1 MKKRFL
7 ALFLALLLA
16 PMWALGEDLLYEV
29 DPETGEVLF
38 LADPEEEI
46 ELESV
51 AQDALDLVDGQMN
64 ILLLGIDARPG
75 QESGRSDT
83 MILLTVD
90 ANQKTVKLTSFM
102 RDLYVEIPGY
112 KNNRLNAAYRFGG
125 PELLFETL
133 KENFGIEVDQYV
145 TVNFTMMADLVN
157 QIGGLELYVEIPGYK
172 NNRLNAA
179 YRFGGPEL
187 LFETLKENFGI
198 EVDQYVTVNFTMMAD
213 LVNQIGGLE
222 LDVESDYIRD
232 RINAVI
238 KMDNKAL
245 GIDIDTDLLS
255 SSGVQTLNGKQ
266 VQAFARWR
274 TGSSDFERTQRQRE
288 VIVAI
293 LEKLKNEFSLMQLM
307 RLAATNFDNVYTN
320 MSLATIMQL
329 APALFELDLS
339 SIEQLRIPVDGAYKN
354 QTVSGMAVLVPDRDK
369 NIAAINEFFAES

>member
-38 LADPEEEI
+38 LVDPEEEI

-157 QIGGLELYVEIPGYK
+157 QIGGLEL
-172 NNRLNAA
+172 
-179 YRFGGPEL
+179 
-187 LFETLKENFGI
+187 
-198 EVDQYVTVNFTMMAD
+198 
-213 LVNQIGGLE
+213 
-222 LDVESDYIRD
+222 DVESEYIRD

-238 KMDNKAL
+238 KMDNKAH
-245 GIDIDTDLLS
+245 GF
-255 SSGVQTLNGKQ
+255 QRFR
-266 VQAFARWR
+266 AHAAPAR
-274 TGSSDFERTQRQRE
+274 SDRGDSRKAQKRVFPDAAHAARGDQFRQRIHQY
-288 VIVAI
+288 VPGDDHAV
-293 LEKLKNEFSLMQLM
+293 
-307 RLAATNFDNVYTN
+307 
-320 MSLATIMQL
+320 
-329 APALFELDLS
+329 
-339 SIEQLRIPVDGAYKN
+339 GAR
-354 QTVSGMAVLVPDRDK
+354 AV
-369 NIAAINEFFAES
+369 

>member
-1 MKKRFL
+1 M
-7 ALFLALLLA
+7 
-16 PMWALGEDLLYEV
+16 
-29 DPETGEVLF
+29 
-38 LADPEEEI
+38 
-46 ELESV
+46 
-51 AQDALDLVDGQMN
+51 
-64 ILLLGIDARPG
+64 
-75 QESGRSDT
+75 
-83 MILLTVD
+83 
-90 ANQKTVKLTSFM
+90 
-102 RDLYVEIPGY
+102 
-112 KNNRLNAAYRFGG
+112 
-125 PELLFETL
+125 
-133 KENFGIEVDQYV
+133 
-145 TVNFTMMADLVN
+145 
-157 QIGGLELYVEIPGYK
+157 
-172 NNRLNAA
+172 
-179 YRFGGPEL
+179 
-187 LFETLKENFGI
+187 
-198 EVDQYVTVNFTMMAD
+198 DQYVTVNFTMMAD

-266 VQAFARWR
+266 VQALARWR

-354 QTVSGMAVLVPDRDK
+354 QTVSGMAVLVPDRGQK
-369 NIAAINEFFAES
+369 HRGHQRIFRGIIAEQLMKKKVWRRMLSVLLILVLLGAAVGGALVACVYARSRAARPLESADCLIVLSARVWESGEPSDALQYRLDSAVEAYNGSGGAVIVCGAGGRQRAGKRGQRDEARAGGNGRARRMHL

>member
-1 MKKRFL
+1 
-7 ALFLALLLA
+7 
-16 PMWALGEDLLYEV
+16 
-29 DPETGEVLF
+29 
-38 LADPEEEI
+38 
-46 ELESV
+46 
-51 AQDALDLVDGQMN
+51 
-64 ILLLGIDARPG
+64 
-75 QESGRSDT
+75 
-83 MILLTVD
+83 
-90 ANQKTVKLTSFM
+90 
-102 RDLYVEIPGY
+102 
-112 KNNRLNAAYRFGG
+112 
-125 PELLFETL
+125 
-133 KENFGIEVDQYV
+133 
-145 TVNFTMMADLVN
+145 MA
-157 QIGGLELYVEIPGYK
+157 
-172 NNRLNAA
+172 
-179 YRFGGPEL
+179 
-187 LFETLKENFGI
+187 
-198 EVDQYVTVNFTMMAD
+198 
-213 LVNQIGGLE
+213 GLE

>member
-112 KNNRLNAAYRFGG
+112 K
-125 PELLFETL
+125 
-133 KENFGIEVDQYV
+133 
-145 TVNFTMMADLVN
+145 
-157 QIGGLELYVEIPGYK
+157 
-172 NNRLNAA
+172 NAA

>member
-102 RDLYVEIPGY
+102 RD
-112 KNNRLNAAYRFGG
+112 
-125 PELLFETL
+125 
-133 KENFGIEVDQYV
+133 
-145 TVNFTMMADLVN
+145 
-157 QIGGLELYVEIPGYK
+157 LYVEIPGYK

-354 QTVSGMAVLVPDRDK
+354 QTVSGMAVLMPDRDK